1 MTNPINDNTNDVM
14 KDIAAYTVPE
24 QYDMTYEELKALI
37 DISLKYSRSSILAS
51 IIRFFPSLSILH
63 SLNTIIIIKN

>member
-1 MTNPINDNTNDVM
+1 MTNQINDNTNDVM

-37 DISLKYSRSSILAS
+37 DISGTHSSRVIKA
-51 IIRFFPSLSILH
+51 LSMAFKLGYKRH
-63 SLNTIIIIKN
+63 SDSVDEE

>member
-14 KDIAAYTVPE
+14 KDIAASTVPE

-37 DISLKYSRSSILAS
+37 EISGTHSSRVIKALYMAFKLGYK
-51 IIRFFPSLSILH
+51 RH
-63 SLNTIIIIKN
+63 SDS

>member
-1 MTNPINDNTNDVM
+1 MTNQINDIL

-37 DISLKYSRSSILAS
+37 EISGTPSSRVIKA
-51 IIRFFPSLSILH
+51 LSMAFKLGYKRH
-63 SLNTIIIIKN
+63 TDSVNEE

>member
-1 MTNPINDNTNDVM
+1 MTNQINDIL

-37 DISLKYSRSSILAS
+37 EISGTHSSRVIKALYMAFKLGYK
-51 IIRFFPSLSILH
+51 RH
-63 SLNTIIIIKN
+63 SDSVDEE

>member
-1 MTNPINDNTNDVM
+1 MANQINDIL

-37 DISLKYSRSSILAS
+37 EISGTPSSRVIKA
-51 IIRFFPSLSILH
+51 LSMAFKLGYKRH
-63 SLNTIIIIKN
+63 TDSVDEE

>member
-1 MTNPINDNTNDVM
+1 MTNQINDIL

-37 DISLKYSRSSILAS
+37 EISGTPSSRVIKA
-51 IIRFFPSLSILH
+51 LSMAFKLGYKRH
-63 SLNTIIIIKN
+63 SDSVYEE

>member
-1 MTNPINDNTNDVM
+1 MTNQINDIL

-37 DISLKYSRSSILAS
+37 EISGTHSSRVIKA
-51 IIRFFPSLSILH
+51 LSMAYKLGYKRH
-63 SLNTIIIIKN
+63 TDSVDEE

>member
-1 MTNPINDNTNDVM
+1 MTNTINDNTNDVM

-37 DISLKYSRSSILAS
+37 EISGIHSSRVIKA
-51 IIRFFPSLSILH
+51 LSMAFKLGYKRH
-63 SLNTIIIIKN
+63 TDSVDEE

>member
-1 MTNPINDNTNDVM
+1 MTNQINDIL

-37 DISLKYSRSSILAS
+37 EISGTPSSRVIKA
-51 IIRFFPSLSILH
+51 LSMAYKLGYKRH
-63 SLNTIIIIKN
+63 SDSVDEE

>member
-14 KDIAAYTVPE
+14 KDIAAYTVSE

-37 DISLKYSRSSILAS
+37 EISGTHSSRV
-51 IIRFFPSLSILH
+51 
-63 SLNTIIIIKN
+63 IKALYMAFKLGYKRHTDSVDEE

>member
-1 MTNPINDNTNDVM
+1 MTNQINDIL

-37 DISLKYSRSSILAS
+37 DISGTHSSRVIKA
-51 IIRFFPSLSILH
+51 LSMAFKLGYKRH
-63 SLNTIIIIKN
+63 TDSVDEE

>member
-1 MTNPINDNTNDVM
+1 MTNQINDIL

-37 DISLKYSRSSILAS
+37 DISGTPSSRVIKA
-51 IIRFFPSLSILH
+51 LSMAFKLGYKRH
-63 SLNTIIIIKN
+63 SDSVDEE

>member
-1 MTNPINDNTNDVM
+1 MTNQINDNTNDVM

-37 DISLKYSRSSILAS
+37 DISGTHSSRVIKALYMAFKLGYK
-51 IIRFFPSLSILH
+51 RH
-63 SLNTIIIIKN
+63 SDSVDEE

>member
-1 MTNPINDNTNDVM
+1 MTNQINDVM

-37 DISLKYSRSSILAS
+37 DISGTHSSRVIKALSMAFKLGYKRHSDSIDEE
-51 IIRFFPSLSILH
+51 
-63 SLNTIIIIKN
+63 

>member
-1 MTNPINDNTNDVM
+1 MTNQINDIL

-37 DISLKYSRSSILAS
+37 EISGTPSSRVIKA
-51 IIRFFPSLSILH
+51 LSMAFKLGYKRH
-63 SLNTIIIIKN
+63 SDSVDEE

>member
-1 MTNPINDNTNDVM
+1 MTNQINDNTNDVM

-37 DISLKYSRSSILAS
+37 DISGTHSSRVIKALYIAFKLGYK
-51 IIRFFPSLSILH
+51 RH
-63 SLNTIIIIKN
+63 SDSVDEE

>member
-1 MTNPINDNTNDVM
+1 MTNQINDIL

-37 DISLKYSRSSILAS
+37 EISGTPSSRVIKA
-51 IIRFFPSLSILH
+51 LSMAYKLGYKRH
-63 SLNTIIIIKN
+63 TDSVDEE